1 MKKYIVTL
9 KCKIVDIDNLNGDFF
24 LSDDCYVAYNLK
36 IKITNFATKDGV
48 NCYIRMECTT
58 ASDDTGVI
66 NIDNI
71 LLEYF
76 FCDHNIVPSH
86 KLSITLQDD

>member
-24 LSDDCYVAYNLK
+24 LSNNCHVAYNLK
-36 IKITNFATKDGV
+36 IKITNFATKDGI
-48 NCYIRMECTT
+48 NCYIRMICET
-58 ASDDTGVI
+58 AGEDEGVI

-76 FCDHNIVPSH
+76 FSDHTVYPSH